1 MRWSGCRSKIVCT
14 IGPASDKE
22 ATLRKM
28 IQAGMR
34 VARINLAHGT
44 PEEHGSRIQRIRRAA
59 LAESC
64 RLAILADLPGPKI
77 RIGVLPEPMRLK
89 RGDRVLLAPPDANP
103 DKHNDR
109 LRSTAP
115 AATVLPRGTA
125 LHIPLELPP
134 LARPLRPGD
143 SVFLS
148 DGFIVLNVEK
158 EQDGHWLCRVQ
169 NGGVLL
175 SHKGVNLPAVQLE
188 GGAFTDRDRDLAAF
202 ALAAGVDALSV
213 SFVEKR
219 EDIEAARRYCRQLG
233 HDPFIVA
240 KIERKQACKR
250 IDEILE
256 AADAIMVARGDLG
269 VETPI
274 EGIAILQKRLIRK
287 ARAHGKPVI
296 TATQMLESMVQQPR
310 PTRAEATDVANAIL
324 DGTDAV
330 MLSEESAMGEHPVL
344 AVRMLARIAQAVED
358 TRVLYAPG
366 DDDDV
371 PTAPDVESV
380 VALQAANSARVLK
393 PLCIVTPTESGAS
406 ARRVARY
413 RLRPWIIAL
422 CPREKVCQELAF
434 SYGVHG
440 VHMAS
445 PSAGWEFAARAWLR
459 QQGKVRGRMLLT
471 QGPSQGHPGGTN
483 RLEIIDLESTAI
495 DLPRDPHELLD

>member
-1 MRWSGCRSKIVCT
+1 MRWAGCRSKIVCT

-22 ATLRKM
+22 STLRKM

-44 PEEHGSRIQRIRRAA
+44 TDEHGARIQRIRRAA
-59 LAESC
+59 AAESC

-89 RGDRVLLAPPDANP
+89 RGDRVLLAPPELRLDNG
-103 DKHNDR
+103 DDR
-109 LRSTAP
+109 D
-115 AATVLPRGTA
+115 AATTA
-125 LHIPLELPP
+125 QGAGSGAPLHVPLELPP
-134 LARPLRPGD
+134 LARPLRRGD

-148 DGFIVLNVEK
+148 DGFIVLTVESA
-158 EQDGHWLCRVQ
+158 QNGYWLCRVQ

-175 SHKGVNLPAVQLE
+175 SHKGVNLPAVHLQD
-188 GGAFTDRDRDLAAF
+188 GAFTPHDRDLAAF
-202 ALAAGVDALSV
+202 ALAAGVDALSL

-219 EDIEAARRYCRQLG
+219 EDIDAARSYCRQLG

-240 KIERKQACKR
+240 KIERERACR
-250 IDEILE
+250 HIDEILE

-287 ARAHGKPVI
+287 ARARGKPVI
-296 TATQMLESMVQQPR
+296 TATQMLESMVQQAR

-330 MLSEESAMGEHPVL
+330 MLSEESAMGDHPVL

-358 TRVLYAPG
+358 TRALYGSG
-366 DDDDV
+366 DREDL
-371 PTAPDVESV
+371 PTAPEVESV
-380 VALQAANSARVLK
+380 IALQAANSARALK

-413 RLRPWIIAL
+413 RLRPWVIAL
-422 CPREKVCQELAF
+422 SPHEKVCQELAF
-434 SYGVHG
+434 SYGVHA
-440 VHMAS
+440 VHMPS
-445 PSAGWEFAARAWLR
+445 PSGGWERAARSWLQ
-459 QQGKVRGRMLLT
+459 QQGKTRGRMLLT
-471 QGPSQGHPGGTN
+471 QGPSRGHPGGTN
-483 RLEIIDLESTAI
+483 RLEIIDLESTAL
-495 DLPRDPHELLD
+495 DLPGAPHERLD